1 MDLVFATHNANKL
14 KEARLML
21 PETINVLSLK
31 EIGCREEI
39 PETAPSLEGNAKLK
53 ATYVT
58 EQYGYPCFADDTG
71 LLVDALEGAPGVYS
85 ARYAGP
91 QRNAG
96 DNMDKL
102 LAELRHAGD
111 RSAQFSTVIALNLGS
126 EIKVFR
132 GTVHGEITIK
142 KSGKKGFGY
151 DPVFKPKGFD
161 KTFAELSITE
171 KNEISHRGKA
181 LEQLISYLKKA
192 TPTSKPR

>member
-14 KEARLML
+14 KEARLLL
-21 PETINVLSLK
+21 PKSINVLSLAD
-31 EIGCREEI
+31 IGCREEI
-39 PETAPSLEGNAKLK
+39 PETAPSLEGNAILK
-53 ATYVT
+53 ATFVT

-71 LLVDALEGAPGVYS
+71 LHVDALEGAPGVYS

-91 QRNAG
+91 HRNAE
-96 DNMDKL
+96 DNMDRL

-132 GTVHGEITIK
+132 GTVHGEITTK

-161 KTFAELSITE
+161 KTFAELSIPE
-171 KNEISHRGKA
+171 KNDISHRGKA
-181 LEQLISYLKKA
+181 LEQLITYLKNS
-192 TPTSKPR
+192 TPASKHR